1 MMTGSSDEP
10 SQNFIPT
17 EDPKGSSGE
26 ICETGQSGQFVSVRP
41 IDSSTHSPCSFGR
54 NDIDELQ
61 TLVPRHA
68 KSYRDVISTEA
79 QGLERRD
86 LWNGAVWSNR
96 QCPAHRFLHSL
107 ALLVRSE

>member
-68 KSYRDVISTEA
+68 KNYRDVISTEGQRA
-79 QGLERRD
+79 RAERSVER
-86 LWNGAVWSNR
+86 G
-96 QCPAHRFLHSL
+96 SL
-107 ALLVRSE
+107 VKSSMSGP